1 MVMFEEKDGLEV
13 EEVNIVGKN
22 SDWMMVRVKE
32 GGEEW
37 KVAVVYLGTGGGG
50 ETLEK
55 NKIILR
61 EIGIEVR
68 KAEREE
74 ETIFVV
80 GDFNGHLGYI
90 GYQEENENGKL
101 INEFMSENDLILMNC
116 DEKCEGLYTWERQ
129 EMKSVIDLIFTN
141 MRGYGK
147 IKKIKIDEQRE
158 RVDLS
163 DHCLIEV
170 QLKGKHMDKANWRLG
185 EIREGYSRKKEKL
198 LIFSNKI
205 EEKIREEG
213 IGIALER
220 INRIMKET
228 AEEELKIKYKS
239 RIDEKEREEP
249 PWFKKEIKKEIAER
263 RNLNK
268 IHRRS
273 VEVDS
278 KEEAWKKYKEQKD
291 KVKVLIRIEM
301 EKYESGI
308 AVN

>member
-1 MVMFEEKDGLEV
+1 MRRREEKKEGYKIKIINIQGLTNEKYTELQEELKEKTILCMTETQKKVDNIKRGEKIGAYSSMRQKEEKKGGGIMVMFEEKDGLEV

-74 ETIFVV
+74 ETVFVV

-228 AEEELKIKYKS
+228 AEEELK
-239 RIDEKEREEP
+239 
-249 PWFKKEIKKEIAER
+249 
-263 RNLNK
+263 N
-268 IHRRS
+268 
-273 VEVDS
+273 
-278 KEEAWKKYKEQKD
+278 
-291 KVKVLIRIEM
+291 
-301 EKYESGI
+301 
-308 AVN
+308 